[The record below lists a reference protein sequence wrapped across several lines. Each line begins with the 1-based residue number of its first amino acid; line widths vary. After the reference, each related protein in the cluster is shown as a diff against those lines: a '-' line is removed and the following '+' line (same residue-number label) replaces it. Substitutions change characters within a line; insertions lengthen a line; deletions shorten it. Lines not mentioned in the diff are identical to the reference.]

1 MGPTIRLA
9 RRDDLTAIN
18 DIYNHFVEH
27 STCTY
32 QETPEP
38 MDARQAWFARH
49 GELHPVTIAELDGLV
64 VGWGS
69 LSPYH
74 ARSAYRFTVENS
86 VYVHHAYHRR
96 GIGDALLADLI
107 ARARTLGHRSII
119 AGIDAAQ
126 HASLAIHARHG
137 FEKVGHLR
145 QVGYK
150 FDRWL
155 DVVYMQLPL
164 RPDDRSGPE

>member
-9 RRDDLTAIN
+9 RHDDLPAIN

-38 MDARQAWFARH
+38 MAARRAWFDAH
-49 GELHPVTIAELDGLV
+49 GPGHPVTVAEIDEQV

-96 GIGDALLADLI
+96 GIGNALLADLI
-107 ARARTLGHRSII
+107 VRARALGHRSII
-119 AGIDAAQ
+119 AGIDASQ

-137 FEKVGHLR
+137 FEKAGHLR

-150 FDRWL
+150 FNSWL
-155 DVVYMQLPL
+155 DVVYLQLL
-164 RPDDRSGPE
+164 LEG

>member
-9 RRDDLTAIN
+9 RRDDLPAIN

-38 MDARQAWFARH
+38 MAARRAWFDTH
-49 GELHPVTIAELDGLV
+49 GPAHPVTVAELDDRV

-86 VYVHHAYHRR
+86 VYVHQAHHRR

-107 ARARTLGHRSII
+107 ARARALRHRSII
-119 AGIDAAQ
+119 AGIDAGQ
-126 HASLAIHARHG
+126 LASLAIHSKHG
-137 FEKVGHLR
+137 FQQVGHLR

-155 DVVYMQLPL
+155 DVVYMQLL
-164 RPDDRSGPE
+164 LES